1 VAAGAGAASMKPTMA
16 EMEEL
21 IGKSESSKRG
31 ERKIRLL
38 QQSTGLLNTL
48 MALKCLL
55 WCFVVPSISLC
66 LCLSLSLSLSLSH
79 VMALDREIERG
90 REGERERGRERERE
104 RER

>member
-66 LCLSLSLSLSLSH
+66 LCLSLSLSLSEPRDGLRSR
-79 VMALDREIERG
+79 DRERERG
-90 REGERERGRERERE
+90 REGERERERERE
-104 RER
+104 R